1 MGMWTV
7 GSLRGF
13 GTKRVRGRRRGL
25 DEGDVLLKAGGMD
38 GMRERARERDVGS
51 VDGKGRNA
59 RAQIFCSLSYIIR
72 MTEMLFHHSLF
83 KPTNQPQPSP
93 SSYRS
98 LILIIAHGP
107 RTRTIPYHTIIPT
120 CFPSLPFRCLSN

>member
-83 KPTNQPQPSP
+83 KPTNQPP
-93 SSYRS
+93 
-98 LILIIAHGP
+98 
-107 RTRTIPYHTIIPT
+107 
-120 CFPSLPFRCLSN
+120 